1 MFVNHLEIFLDQRGQ
16 NPEPFYLVKNTASG
30 RYVRL
35 GGAETRYLLQKLHTA
50 QTLPGLE
57 QAQTL
62 AEPQQKLL
70 DEKFDQ
76 WGFLQPAEGQ
86 EAEKKPLDL
95 TKIKLVECNVERVI
109 HRVYPFY
116 SKFFTRK
123 SLILFFLLLAACVG
137 IVVYSVAQAL
147 NGTVAEEPAIT
158 IQFSWVDIAIT
169 AVLLLFSLAAH
180 ELAHAVV
187 CKKYGGEV
195 KSMGLLLFFLVPCFY
210 CDVTDVYKIPSPKH
224 RARVALAGV
233 YVNSFL
239 GVAFLLLAFVLTL
252 FGRVVL
258 PFYYFALSNLV
269 VSVYNLIPLVKLD
282 GYWFLSAVLQVNN
295 LMDKGFLMAYATF
308 FHRSTLPELRMPA
321 GQRRLLAGYG
331 VASLLFKPMFWG
343 YNLYAIS
350 THLPA
355 EDWVKWGL
363 LCVGVAIMVSD
374 FYRTLRHVSGMIR
387 QDYRRLT
394 QMM

>member
-1 MFVNHLEIFLDQRGQ
+1 MFVNHLEIFPDQRGQ
-16 NPEPFYLVKNTASG
+16 NSEPFYLVKNTASG

-86 EAEKKPLDL
+86 EEKKPLDL

-109 HRVYPFY
+109 HHVYPFY

-123 SLILFFLLLAACVG
+123 SLILFFLLLLACVG

-147 NGTVAEEPAIT
+147 SGTVAEEPAIT

-210 CDVTDVYKIPSPKH
+210 CDVTDVYKIPSPKQ

-239 GVAFLLLAFVLTL
+239 GVSFLLLAFVLTL

-363 LCVGVAIMVSD
+363 LCVGAAIMVSD
-374 FYRTLRHVSGMIR
+374 FYRTLRHASGMIR

>member
-1 MFVNHLEIFLDQRGQ
+1 MFVNHLEIFPDQRGQ

-62 AEPQQKLL
+62 AEPQQKVL

-86 EAEKKPLDL
+86 AAGKKPLDL

-109 HRVYPFY
+109 HRVYPVY

-123 SLILFFLLLAACVG
+123 SLILFFLLLLACVG

-147 NGTVAEEPAIT
+147 SGTVVEEPAIT
-158 IQFSWVDIAIT
+158 IQFSWGDIAIT

-233 YVNSFL
+233 YVNAFL

-350 THLPA
+350 THLPT

>member
-30 RYVRL
+30 QYVRL

-70 DEKFDQ
+70 DEKFHQ
-76 WGFLQPAEGQ
+76 WGFLQPAERQ

-116 SKFFTRK
+116 SKFFTHK
-123 SLILFFLLLAACVG
+123 SLILFFLLLVACVG

-147 NGTVAEEPAIT
+147 SGTVAEEPAIT

-210 CDVTDVYKIPSPKH
+210 CDVTDVYKIPSPMH